1 MEDDDDILDYTNSDD
16 DAANEM
22 DDYDEA
28 IRKTRKTREDIAAIE
43 ADPAHDQSRLQF
55 QQEALAR
62 CIREEEENAAK
73 VEARRLREESKD
85 SQRRA
90 ALADRVPLPSSSAP
104 RPFDS
109 IIEFWQNYAHASIP
123 HHLEHTERPTKKAR
137 RIVETPE
144 PEPSTSSSQVSSEN
158 PSSSH
163 PLLTVF
169 QTLHEYNSQLITY
182 EPALDKMRGLWPNE
196 ADWKPLFDKLT
207 ELEPDDDSGPVIAEI
222 DQAIARYRTSTSVN
236 ASHLRFPH
244 PRVPHPR
251 SQYMSDN
258 EFVSVQTKLAAMS
271 NNELITMLTTKSVP
285 KEIESIIKAV
295 DNSDSDEDDE
305 EWVQG
310 NKAQCLELEQ
320 DMLSK
325 LLGVTT
331 GLNNGIFLV
340 RCTVRLP
347 VSIPFS
353 LLSLFTHS
361 VVESVRL

>member
-1 MEDDDDILDYTNSDD
+1 
-16 DAANEM
+16 M

-28 IRKTRKTREDIAAIE
+28 IRKTSKTRLDIAALE
-43 ADPAHDQSRLQF
+43 ADPGHDQSQLQF
-55 QQEALAR
+55 QQEALAQ
-62 CIREEEENAAK
+62 CVREEKECAAK

-104 RPFDS
+104 RLFDN

-123 HHLEHTERPTKKAR
+123 PSSFQGDNHLEETERPTKKAR

-144 PEPSTSSSQVSSEN
+144 PEPSSSSSQVSSEN
-158 PSSSH
+158 PSPSH
-163 PLLTVF
+163 PLLTVY
-169 QTLHEYNSQLITY
+169 QTLHEYNSQLIAY
-182 EPALDKMRGLWPNE
+182 EPALDKMRGIWPNE

-222 DQAIARYRTSTSVN
+222 DQAIARYCTSTSVN
-236 ASHLRFPH
+236 APR

-251 SQYMSDN
+251 SQYLSDD
-258 EFVSVQTKLAAMS
+258 EFVNVQTKLAAVS
-271 NNELITMLTTKSVP
+271 NNELITMLRTKTVP
-285 KEIESIIKAV
+285 KEIESIMKAV
-295 DNSDSDEDDE
+295 DDSGSDEDDE
-305 EWVQG
+305 AWVQG

-340 RCTVRLP
+340 RCTVRLL
-347 VSIPFS
+347 VLIPF
-353 LLSLFTHS
+353 
-361 VVESVRL
+361 